1 MAHCCLTV
9 FLYFYTTMYIFNPE
23 NDLALA
29 NFSPHYTAPA
39 SALKM
44 RRDLAMLPVW
54 YAPAGALIIA
64 GKEAD
69 SKLLEGLKQVLPI
82 TSWLI
87 TPSQIANH
95 SNREV
100 KPWGWSPALKKEL
113 LQLGVKEH
121 ILPTIENIKRL
132 RNYSNRKNAVRL
144 LKELKEENP
153 HFCGSSFYYT
163 NISQLLNYLNNAEEE
178 QVLKMPLSGSGKG
191 IVWIKGAITDKQ
203 TDWCRR
209 VIDMQGGIVVEP
221 VLNKVEDFAMEFEI
235 ADSGIRF
242 AGYSLFQS
250 APSGAYLG
258 NVLLSDVEIEDKLS
272 LYIERSQLSALKR
285 QLIAK
290 ITNYFP
296 HYRGYLGV
304 DMMVC
309 KTDQLVYQL
318 QPCVEV
324 NMRMNMGIVAHRIR
338 ERFVHPNSEGLFSI
352 SYHNLPNEALAK
364 SIVSQTEHP
373 LVVEDGKIKSGYLA
387 LTPVSNNTN
396 YTATILIK
404 EKSRRE

>member
-1 MAHCCLTV
+1 
-9 FLYFYTTMYIFNPE
+9 MYIFNPE

-54 YAPAGALIIA
+54 YAPARALVIA
-64 GKEAD
+64 DDVAN
-69 SKLLEGLKQVLPI
+69 SKLLEDLKQVLPI
-82 TSWLI
+82 TSLLI
-87 TPSQIANH
+87 SPSQIANH

-113 LQLGVKEH
+113 LQLGVKEY

-153 HFCGSSFYYT
+153 HFCGASFYYT
-163 NISQLLNYLNNAEEE
+163 DISQLLDYLNNAEGE

-235 ADSGIRF
+235 ADSGIQF
-242 AGYSLFQS
+242 IGYSLFQS

-272 LYIERSQLSALKR
+272 KYIEHNRLLEFKSHLK
-285 QLIAK
+285 AK
-290 ITNYFP
+290 LTNYFP
-296 HYRGYLGV
+296 HYRGFLGV

-318 QPCVEV
+318 QPCVEI

-338 ERFVHPNSEGLFSI
+338 ERFVHPNSAGLFSI
-352 SYHNLPNEALAK
+352 SYHTLSDEAHAK
-364 SIVSQTEHP
+364 SLALQAEHP
-373 LVVEDGKIKSGYLA
+373 LVIEDGKIKSGYLA
-387 LTPVSNNTN
+387 LTPVNKHTN

>member
-1 MAHCCLTV
+1 
-9 FLYFYTTMYIFNPE
+9 MYIFNPE

-44 RRDLAMLPVW
+44 RRDLAMLPIW
-54 YAPAGALIIA
+54 YASAGRLVIA
-64 GKEAD
+64 DGEANGR
-69 SKLLEGLKQVLPI
+69 LLEQLKQMLPI
-82 TSWLI
+82 TSLLI
-87 TPSQIANH
+87 SPSQITNC

-100 KPWGWSPALKKEL
+100 KPWGWNPAIRKEL
-113 LQLGVKEH
+113 MQLGLKEH
-121 ILPTIENIKRL
+121 ILPSIEDIKVL
-132 RNYSNRKNAVRL
+132 RNYSSRKNAVTL
-144 LKELKEENP
+144 LEELKELNP
-153 HFCGSSFYYT
+153 HFCGASYYYT
-163 NISQLLNYLNNAEEE
+163 DISQLLAYLNEAEGE

-191 IVWIKGAITDKQ
+191 IVWLKGAITDKQ

-209 VIDMQGGIVVEP
+209 IIDMQGGVVVEP

-235 ADSGIRF
+235 ADSGIQF
-242 AGYSLFQS
+242 VGYSLFQS
-250 APSGAYLG
+250 ASSGAYLG
-258 NVLLSDVEIEDKLS
+258 NVLLSDVEIQDKLS
-272 LYIERSQLSALKR
+272 NYIELTQLLELKSQLTTK
-285 QLIAK
+285 LI
-290 ITNYFP
+290 NYFS

-309 KTDQLVYQL
+309 KTDQSTYQL

-352 SYHNLPNEALAK
+352 NYHNFPNESLATSIALQA
-364 SIVSQTEHP
+364 EHP
-373 LVVEDGKIKSGYLA
+373 LVVENGKIKSGYLA
-387 LTPVSNNTN
+387 LTPVDNHTN

>member
-1 MAHCCLTV
+1 MAHCSLTV
-9 FLYFYTTMYIFNPE
+9 FLYFYAIMHIFNPE

-54 YAPAGALIIA
+54 YAPSGALVVA
-64 GKEAD
+64 RD
-69 SKLLEGLKQVLPI
+69 DVNSRLLEQMKQVLPI
-82 TSWLI
+82 TSYLI
-87 TPSQIANH
+87 TPSQIANY
-95 SNREV
+95 SNIEV
-100 KPWGWSPALKKEL
+100 KPWGWNPALRKEL
-113 LQLGVKEH
+113 LQLGLKEH
-121 ILPTIENIKRL
+121 LLPSIENIKLL
-132 RNYSNRKNAVRL
+132 RDYSSRENAVRL
-144 LKELKEENP
+144 LKELKSFNP
-153 HFCGSSFYYT
+153 HFCGTSYYHT
-163 NISQLLNYLNNAEEE
+163 DINQLLSYLNKAEGE

-191 IVWIKGAITDKQ
+191 IVWLKGAITDKQ

-209 VIDMQGGIVVEP
+209 VIDMQGGVVVEP

-235 ADSGIRF
+235 TDSGIQF
-242 AGYSLFQS
+242 VGYSLFQS

-272 LYIERSQLSALKR
+272 KYIEHNRLLELKSH
-285 QLIAK
+285 LK
-290 ITNYFP
+290 VKLTSYFP
-296 HYRGYLGV
+296 HYRGFLGV

-318 QPCVEV
+318 QPCVEI

-338 ERFVHPNSEGLFSI
+338 ERFVHPNSAGLFSI
-352 SYHNLPNEALAK
+352 SYHTLSDEAHAK
-364 SIVSQTEHP
+364 SIALQAEHP
-373 LVVEDGKIKSGYLA
+373 LVVENGKIKSGYLA
-387 LTPVSNNTN
+387 LTPVNKHTN